1 MLSASASFSADESS
15 FRNMVVTL
23 EDTKIRHRKIE
34 EREALRDIEAADW
47 HARLK
52 AVRARREKEGRGAHT

>member
-1 MLSASASFSADESS
+1 
-15 FRNMVVTL
+15 MVVTL